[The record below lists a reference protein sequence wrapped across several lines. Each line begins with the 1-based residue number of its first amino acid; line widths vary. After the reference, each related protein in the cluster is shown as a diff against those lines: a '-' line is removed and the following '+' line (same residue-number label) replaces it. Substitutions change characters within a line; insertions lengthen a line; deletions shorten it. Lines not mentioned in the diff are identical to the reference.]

1 MTISSVSALLA
12 FADLGIGNGLLNAIA
27 VCKGRDDRVAA
38 RRYVSSAFFLL
49 CGVALVLGGLFA
61 GMYGVV
67 DWGVAFNVTTTLARN
82 EAGPAVAIF
91 AICLCINLPL
101 DTVQRV
107 QQGYQEG
114 FVSHA
119 WIIAGNLLAL
129 ASLLLVIH
137 LHGGLPWL
145 VLALAGA
152 PLLAVF
158 VNWVYVF
165 GVRRRWLTP
174 SPRAFSWRTAR
185 EVGGSGV
192 VFFVLTVLSLF
203 AWSSDSLIIAH
214 VVGVAAVADY
224 AVAQKLFLTALIS
237 QYFITPLWP
246 AFGEAL
252 ARQDMGWARRTL
264 ERALIISFVLGLLT
278 VIPLVAFGN
287 PIIRWWVGPRLNPSL
302 SMLVA
307 LAAWLLMFGYL
318 SVMSSF
324 LNSGALLARQL
335 PFFVL
340 AAVSSIVL
348 KIFLGRILGVPG
360 VVWGT
365 VIGFGLFYAI
375 PAGRLAFGY
384 LDSPHS
390 ATSKT
395 PMSDVL

>member
-1 MTISSVSALLA
+1 MTISSVSALMG

-27 VCKGRDDRVAA
+27 SCKGRDDKQGA
-38 RRYVSSAFFLL
+38 RRYVSSSFFLL
-49 CGVALVLGGLFA
+49 CAVAIGLVAIFA
-61 GMYGVV
+61 IAYHWV
-67 DWGVAFNVTTTLARN
+67 DWGSAFNATSVLARH

-91 AICLCINLPL
+91 AICLCLNLPL

-129 ASLLLVIH
+129 AALLVVIR

-145 VLALAGA
+145 VLALAGTPIIA
-152 PLLAVF
+152 VLL
-158 VNWVYVF
+158 NWLYVF
-165 GVRRRWLTP
+165 RIQRRWLAPT
-174 SPRAFSWRTAR
+174 PRAFSWATAH

-192 VFFVLTVLSLF
+192 VFFLLTVLSLF

-214 VVGVAAVADY
+214 VVSVDAVADY

-246 AFGEAL
+246 AFGEAV
-252 ARQDMGWARRTL
+252 ARQDMAWARRTL
-264 ERALIISFVLGLLT
+264 ERALVISFTLGLLT

-287 PIIRWWVGPRLNPSL
+287 AIISWWVGPRLNPSL
-302 SMLVA
+302 SMLFA
-307 LAAWLLMFGYL
+307 LAVWLLMFGYL

-324 LNSGALLARQL
+324 LNSSALLARQL

-340 AAVSSIVL
+340 AAVSSIIL
-348 KIFLGRILGVPG
+348 KIVLGRAFGVPG
-360 VVWGT
+360 VIWGT
-365 VIGFGLFYAI
+365 VIGFAVFYAV
-375 PAGRLAFGY
+375 PAAKLAFGY
-384 LDSPHS
+384 LRLPHGIS
-390 ATSKT
+390 TRGKVSH
-395 PMSDVL
+395 VI